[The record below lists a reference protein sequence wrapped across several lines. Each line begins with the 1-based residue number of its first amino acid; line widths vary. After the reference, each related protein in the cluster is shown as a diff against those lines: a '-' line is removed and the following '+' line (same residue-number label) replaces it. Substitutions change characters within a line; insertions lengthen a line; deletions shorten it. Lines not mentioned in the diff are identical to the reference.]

1 MGMFSKIGDYILRF
15 FSFIGAV
22 ILAIPKIPQKLRNIN
37 LTRDHIKEK
46 IDNENIKENV
56 SKVKDNLRSDE
67 KTSKITERDVTHS
80 SQKHAPNSTR
90 NHKVSSEESQSDV
103 LLIAAPFTSKE
114 KEDTIFRLQLLS
126 AAFLIVSVI
135 YLFNFLAFILYAIL
149 AILIVGYIIYLLFTR
164 VKLMYGSEFPAY
176 RDFFLMYIAVGII
189 LVLVGTNTNLVMA
202 FSFSYFPSLTIFIFA
217 IIAVAVFYLLFRI
230 IYHRDFT
237 YGVVIET
244 GENLAYV
251 KVEYD
256 IRSNVKPDIYV
267 VDNNYGATTGDEVK
281 LKTEQKIFSNSG
293 NKPISILETINKI

>member
-1 MGMFSKIGDYILRF
+1 MKNQNHHSHK
-15 FSFIGAV
+15 GA
-22 ILAIPKIPQKLRNIN
+22 
-37 LTRDHIKEK
+37 TETTT
-46 IDNENIKENV
+46 
-56 SKVKDNLRSDE
+56 KVPE
-67 KTSKITERDVTHS
+67 GI
-80 SQKHAPNSTR
+80 
-90 NHKVSSEESQSDV
+90 SEGSQSDV
-103 LLIAAPFTSKE
+103 ILIAAPFTSKE

-126 AAFLIVSVI
+126 AGFLIVSVI
-135 YLFNFLAFILYAIL
+135 FLFNFLSFILYAIL
-149 AILIVGYIIYLLFTR
+149 AILLVGYIIYLLFTR

-189 LVLVGTNTNLVMA
+189 LVVVGTNSNLVMA
-202 FSFSYFPSLTIFIFA
+202 FSLSYFPSLTILIFA
-217 IIAVAVFYLLFRI
+217 IIAVAIVYLLFRI

-267 VDNNYGATTGDEVK
+267 VDNTYGATTGDEVK